1 MDDECVI
8 LSSEVVI
15 YSGYNFLFF
24 PACVQKGRRQQSQ
37 RHPRAV
43 LGQDT
48 PNASASL
55 FFSSA
60 GRKKE
65 GLFVCQE
72 INPWVKGWT
81 GDGSHVLFGGNQFS
95 SFFNLLGFWFFVE
108 T

>member
-15 YSGYNFLFF
+15 CAVIISFF
-24 PACVQKGRRQQSQ
+24 SCVQKGRCQQSQ

-95 SFFNLLGFWFFVE
+95 SFFNLGFWFFVE